1 MANRR
6 HGKRFRRVP
15 STPSLYLALSPVSK
29 SLVSW
34 FATRPATTT
43 LVQTVSVFVDRTPIV
58 PTSILGQYG
67 TQSPFRNADVIAIQP
82 DRDVLCESLAIDV
95 PNDQTMSYTV
105 SVNNSAQERITVCHD
120 GCRRDDFGEES
131 SNHCIIEPDAN
142 ECTITGLEPPNVLSD
157 SIVRETENFTLVD
170 EAGNVTEATFEFNV
184 DHSAPRDF
192 TSSIISRTVNE
203 PTTDNLS

>member
-1 MANRR
+1 MAGRR
-6 HGKRFRRVP
+6 RWQGFRRVP

-34 FATRPATTT
+34 FATRPATRRPFCRHQC
-43 LVQTVSVFVDRTPIV
+43 L
-58 PTSILGQYG
+58 SIGHQLFPHQFSDDYG

-157 SIVRETENFTLVD
+157 SIVRETRTSPSSMRPAMSLRRHSSSMLTILHRVTSRVPLLV
-170 EAGNVTEATFEFNV
+170 G
-184 DHSAPRDF
+184 R
-192 TSSIISRTVNE
+192 
-203 PTTDNLS
+203 